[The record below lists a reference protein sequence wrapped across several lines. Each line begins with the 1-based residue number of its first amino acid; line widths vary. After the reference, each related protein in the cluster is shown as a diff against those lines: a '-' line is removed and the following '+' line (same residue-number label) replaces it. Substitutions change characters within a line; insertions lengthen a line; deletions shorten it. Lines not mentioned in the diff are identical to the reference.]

1 MTSPTPPRSLCDQED
16 MEECASDRGPPCVPI
31 VHRRWRVSQ
40 RFAPAMVYEPKK
52 VAPPVLARA
61 MCSIG
66 TEDFIFVVFGASVPP
81 LSSSPR
87 HCFADFGHLNCGPS
101 VAMR

>member
-52 VAPPVLARA
+52 GGAPGLGACDVFYRYRRLHLRRVWCLRA
-61 MCSIG
+61 APLI
-66 TEDFIFVVFGASVPP
+66 VPSP
-81 LSSSPR
+81 LIR
-87 HCFADFGHLNCGPS
+87 
-101 VAMR
+101 